1 MKKTKLKPKR
11 KAKSINKTIKGKMKI
26 KTKPP
31 KEKKRIKIVSDAKF
45 WGVVI
50 IKRGRTYLA

>member
-31 KEKKRIKIVSDAKF
+31 KEKKELKQSVMQNF
-45 WGVVI
+45 EEQ
-50 IKRGRTYLA
+50 